1 MADER
6 NRNEGSNAGAATGAA
21 AASTTGAA
29 MRRALL
35 GRVPPLEYHGTQLLE
50 SLELDEGSDL
60 RGAIE
65 LDADAVLTPLETTT
79 RGAPPR
85 GAR

>member
-6 NRNEGSNAGAATGAA
+6 NPANDGTTTGSTTG
-21 AASTTGAA
+21 STTGAA

-35 GRVPPLEYHGTQLLE
+35 GRVPPLEYHGTSLLE

-65 LDADAVLTPLETTT
+65 LDADAVLTPLEVTT

-85 GAR
+85 GSR